1 VPSRKL
7 RQMLARHAAR
17 FFGGG
22 GSGVLLARI
31 KWALQLKARPPTF
44 RLLLRGSERV
54 DDAGQR
60 FLANLLRQ
68 GLGMQGVPLRL
79 ELRCVVWSQ
88 QGEGGGGGGWARVHA
103 ACAWPH
109 ATARRARRR
118 ACRPAAEPA
127 RPVLPAWRDAAA
139 TTTRYNVRGRL
150 PAAGTPGSRGGVSK
164 QEQRRQRRQQ
174 RVWRHRAQ
182 RAAKRRQRSG

>member
-88 QGEGGGGGGWARVHA
+88 QGGGGGGGGGGPECMQRVRGRMPLLAARGA
-103 ACAWPH
+103 APAGRRLSQRGLSCLPGV
-109 ATARRARRR
+109 TPPPPRPGTTCGGGCLRPARRA
-118 ACRPAAEPA
+118 AGAA
-127 RPVLPAWRDAAA
+127 
-139 TTTRYNVRGRL
+139 
-150 PAAGTPGSRGGVSK
+150 
-164 QEQRRQRRQQ
+164 
-174 RVWRHRAQ
+174 
-182 RAAKRRQRSG
+182 